1 MGSESNYC
9 QKWQIIESN
18 YCQNW
23 QYLDKISSNMDAK
36 SCQKW
41 QKTLNKICQF
51 WQLNI
56 AQGWRRR
63 SIYAILKQKP
73 YNFTTNT
80 QKAYLSAQAS
90 SLSAFVISKTHISGQ
105 KPRGRQINT
114 KVCVSK
120 SAIFVILV
128 TTFVQTTIS
137 HKLFK
142 YSPSFSHETDSYHNA
157 ELYKQS
163 ASS

>member
-1 MGSESNYC
+1 MHKNIGGFKFGDLVVHR
-9 QKWQIIESN
+9 QT
-18 YCQNW
+18 
-23 QYLDKISSNMDAK
+23 AK
-36 SCQKW
+36 
-41 QKTLNKICQF
+41 LNVSPIF
-51 WQLNI
+51 L
-56 AQGWRRR
+56 RLR
-63 SIYAILKQKP
+63 YAILKQKP

-105 KPRGRQINT
+105 KPCGRQINT

-137 HKLFK
+137 RKLFK
-142 YSPSFSHETDSYHNA
+142 YSPSF
-157 ELYKQS
+157 
-163 ASS
+163 